1 MHLTQKQNVQILT
14 EQEHDRSEVSLD
26 ILSNKNSA
34 TEAENKKSKADLHFS
49 WNDYCSV
56 HMTHIFYH
64 L

>member
-34 TEAENKKSKADLHFS
+34 TEAENTKIVKLTFTSLEMIIVQS
-49 WNDYCSV
+49 
-56 HMTHIFYH
+56 T
-64 L
+64 

>member
-34 TEAENKKSKADLHFS
+34 TEAENTKKVKLTFTSLEMIIVQS
-49 WNDYCSV
+49 
-56 HMTHIFYH
+56 T
-64 L
+64 